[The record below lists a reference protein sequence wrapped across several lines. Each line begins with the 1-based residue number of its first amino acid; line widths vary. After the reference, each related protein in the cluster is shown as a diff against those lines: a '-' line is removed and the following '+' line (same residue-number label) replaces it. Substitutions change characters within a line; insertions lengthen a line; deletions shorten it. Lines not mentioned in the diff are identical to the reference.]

1 MIRLLPAGLYT
12 EMPWKN
18 GLGVTRE
25 VARYPE
31 SGEYE

>member
-1 MIRLLPAGLYT
+1 
-12 EMPWKN
+12 MPWKN

-31 SGEYE
+31 SGEYD